1 MEFILLLVIMIL
13 GYVNQYV
20 LNQMLMQICKPITD
34 IVLRIV
40 PNHQIDHSQILLL
53 NFVLLD
59 VLLFR
64 VYLAKYK
71 ILRV

>member
-34 IVLRIV
+34 IVLQIV